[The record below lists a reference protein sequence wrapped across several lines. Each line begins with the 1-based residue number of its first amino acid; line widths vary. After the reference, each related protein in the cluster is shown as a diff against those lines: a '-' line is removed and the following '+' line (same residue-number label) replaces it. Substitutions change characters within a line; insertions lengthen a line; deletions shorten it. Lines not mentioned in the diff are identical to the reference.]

1 MPTRKI
7 KVGLVYFVSSY
18 IHIFHTVEMAAVEK
32 LRSVINERLAAAAD
46 EIYGVFAQALSAYEE
61 EICRQRR
68 LLDTVLKPQI
78 KLHRTEL
85 PQQHVCNEEEVL
97 TDQQLCS
104 QERNSSLD
112 QEDPEPPQIKE
123 EQEELCTSQEE
134 EQLGLKQETDV
145 FMVTLT
151 DEESVHSGQTCAKE
165 SVGKPQIKLHRT
177 ELPQQHVCNEEE
189 VLTDQQLCSQE
200 RNSSLDQE
208 DPEPPQIKEEQEEL
222 CTSQEEEQLG
232 LKQETDVFMV
242 TLTDEES
249 VHSGQTCAKESV
261 GKPQIKLHRIELPQ
275 QHVCNE
281 DEVLTDQQLCSQER
295 NSSLDQEDP
304 EPPQI
309 KEELCTRQEEEQL
322 EPKQETDVFMVT
334 LTDEESVHSG
344 QTCAKESVGN
354 MPVISIVVSEAQS
367 NLQLICHNSN
377 DAGLTRT
384 ADPEINKIHHKTKM
398 NKVNNANLSDMQ
410 RKTCTMKNNL
420 KCETCGKDFKY
431 MSVLR
436 RHMTIHT
443 DEKPYSCQT
452 CGRGFRESSSLM
464 YHMRVHTNEKKYTC
478 KTCEKKFRFNID
490 FESHMG
496 IHTGDMPYVCMTCE
510 KSFNEESKLKRH
522 MKVHTANLSDKQHNT
537 CTVKNFKCETCGKD
551 FKCMSKLQRH
561 MTTHTDVK
569 PYSCQTCGRGF
580 RENSNL
586 MQHMRVHENKFTC
599 KTCGNKFRFNIDFK
613 NHVTICTG
621 EKKYDC
627 KTCGKKFQFNS
638 NFKSHM
644 RVHTGEKPYVCMTC
658 EKSFKA
664 MSQLKRHLKVHT
676 GEKPYVC
683 MTCEKSFTQM
693 SKLKRHMRVHTGEKP
708 FACKACG
715 NNFRRSD
722 ELLNHDSTTAIASST
737 TAYHP
742 TSSINSNIS
751 RTLLPAS
758 SPTPAPETT
767 SLPSSRTSTGSP
779 SVK

>member
-1 MPTRKI
+1 
-7 KVGLVYFVSSY
+7 
-18 IHIFHTVEMAAVEK
+18 MAAVEK

-46 EIYGVFAQALSAYEE
+46 EIFGVFAQALSAYEE

-85 PQQHVCNEEEVL
+85 PQQHVCNEDEVL
-97 TDQQLCS
+97 SDQQLCS

-134 EQLGLKQETDV
+134 EQLELKQETDV

-151 DEESVHSGQTCAKE
+151 DEESVHSGRTCAKE

-261 GKPQIKLHRIELPQ
+261 G
-275 QHVCNE
+275 
-281 DEVLTDQQLCSQER
+281 
-295 NSSLDQEDP
+295 
-304 EPPQI
+304 
-309 KEELCTRQEEEQL
+309 
-322 EPKQETDVFMVT
+322 
-334 LTDEESVHSG
+334 
-344 QTCAKESVGN
+344 N
-354 MPVISIVVSEAQS
+354 MPVISVVVLEAQS
-367 NLQLICHNSN
+367 HLQLISHNS
-377 DAGLTRT
+377 DDSGLTRT
-384 ADPEINKIHHKTKM
+384 ADPEINKRHHKTKR
-398 NKVNNANLSDMQ
+398 NNVNNANLSDMQ
-410 RKTCTMKNNL
+410 RNTCTVKNNL

-464 YHMRVHTNEKKYTC
+464 YHMRVHTDEKKYTC

-490 FESHMG
+490 FESHMR
-496 IHTGDMPYVCMTCE
+496 IHTGDMSYVCMTCE
-510 KSFNEESKLKRH
+510 KSFNEKSKFKRH
-522 MKVHTANLSDKQHNT
+522 MKVHTANLSDMQHNT

-551 FKCMSKLQRH
+551 FKFMSKLQRH
-561 MTTHTDVK
+561 MATHTDVK

-580 RENSNL
+580 RESSNL
-586 MQHMRVHENKFTC
+586 MQHMRVHEKKFTC

-613 NHVTICTG
+613 NHMKICTG

-658 EKSFKA
+658 EKSFKE

-715 NNFRRSD
+715 NNFRHSD

-779 SVK
+779 SVKKSTSKSCS